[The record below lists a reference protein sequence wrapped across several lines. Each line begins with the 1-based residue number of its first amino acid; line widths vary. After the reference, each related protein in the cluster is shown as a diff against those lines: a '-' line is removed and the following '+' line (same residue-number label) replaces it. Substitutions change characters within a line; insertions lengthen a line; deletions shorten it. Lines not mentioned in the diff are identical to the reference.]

1 MCAPV
6 RWPALKSLGAG
17 TVIPQVWRSP
27 VAKID
32 ADEAE
37 WLLTLA
43 DKARPKVRDA
53 FLRAVERVR
62 GTPKEYALRAALESG
77 SVEQVML
84 VLNIQASME
93 TALQAEM
100 VPVIEDL
107 FIAVGRA
114 APEATI
120 PSQILSS
127 GSLGYRFDISNPNT
141 LVYLRQ
147 HGAKMVTGITDET
160 RLAIRGVVTDAFR
173 FGGHPREQ
181 ARTIRTMIGLTQ
193 RSVRAVANYEAALR
207 EENRPADQVERMV
220 EKYHQRQLKLRATNV
235 ARTETINASAAAT
248 QSAWNQAADKGLL
261 NRTTLRQ
268 GWGVTA
274 DDRLCPICSAIPG
287 MNPDGVPLGGDFK
300 TPKGPKKGPTV
311 HPSCRCYPYIMSF

>member
-1 MCAPV
+1 MCPPV

-17 TVIPQVWRSP
+17 TGIPQVWRSP

-37 WLLTLA
+37 WLLALA

-53 FLRAVERVR
+53 FLRAVGRVR
-62 GTPKEYALRAALESG
+62 GTPKEAALRAALESG

-100 VPVIEDL
+100 IPVIEDL

-120 PSQILSS
+120 PSQLRS

-193 RSVRAVANYEAALR
+193 RSTKAVANYEAALK
-207 EENRPADQVERMV
+207 EEARPADQVERMV
-220 EKYHQRQLKLRATNV
+220 ERYRQRQLKIRATNI
-235 ARTETINASAAAT
+235 ARTETLSASNAAQLT
-248 QSAWNQAADKGLL
+248 AWNGAADKGLL
-261 NRTTLRQ
+261 NRATLRIQ
-268 GWGVTA
+268 WLTTP
-274 DDRLCPICSAIPG
+274 DDRLCHQCAPVPG
-287 MNPDGVPLGGDFK
+287 LNEDGIALGGAFK
-300 TPKGPKKGPTV
+300 TPIGPVKMPPL
-311 HPSCRCYPYIMSF
+311 HPSCRCALVLHSF

>member
-17 TVIPQVWRSP
+17 TVIPKVWRSP

-37 WLLTLA
+37 WLLALA

-53 FLRAVERVR
+53 FLRAVEMVR
-62 GTPKEYALRAALESG
+62 GTPKESALRAALESG

-84 VLNIQASME
+84 VLNIQAGME

-100 VPVIEDL
+100 IPVIEDL

-120 PSQILSS
+120 PSQLRS

-141 LVYLRQ
+141 LTFLRQ
-147 HGAKMVTGITDET
+147 HGAQLVTGITDET
-160 RLAIRGVVTDAFR
+160 RLAVRGVVVDAFR

-181 ARTIRTMIGLTQ
+181 ARTIRTMVGLTQ
-193 RSVRAVANYEAALR
+193 RSVKAVANYEAALR
-207 EENRPADQVERMV
+207 EENRPDDQIARMV
-220 EKYHQRQLKLRATNV
+220 ERYRQRQLKLRATTI
-235 ARTETINASAAAT
+235 ARTETLRASNAGHLA
-248 QSAWNQAADKGLL
+248 AWNGAADKGLL
-261 NRTTLRQ
+261 NRATFRMQWL
-268 GWGVTA
+268 VTR
-274 DDRLCPICSAIPG
+274 DDRLCQFCAPIPG
-287 MNPDGVPLGGDFK
+287 MNEGGIALGGKFK
-300 TPKGPKKGPTV
+300 TPKGPVDSPPL
-311 HPSCRCYPYIMSF
+311 HPQCRCSVVAEGF

>member
-1 MCAPV
+1 MCPPV

-17 TVIPQVWRSP
+17 TVIPKVWRSP

-62 GTPKEYALRAALESG
+62 GTPKEAALRAALESG

-120 PSQILSS
+120 PSQLRS

-141 LVYLRQ
+141 LTYLRQ
-147 HGAKMVTGITDET
+147 HGAKMVTDITDET
-160 RLAIRGVVTDAFR
+160 RLAVRNVVTDAFR

-220 EKYHQRQLKLRATNV
+220 EKYYQRQLKLRATTI
-235 ARTETINASAAAT
+235 ARTETMSASNAAQLT
-248 QSAWNQAADKGLL
+248 AWNSAADKGLL
-261 NRTTLRQ
+261 NRATFRMQWL
-268 GWGVTA
+268 VTR
-274 DDRLCPICSAIPG
+274 DDRLCQFCAPIPG
-287 MNPDGVPLGGDFK
+287 MNEGGIALGGKFK
-300 TPKGPKKGPTV
+300 TPKGLVDSPPL
-311 HPSCRCYPYIMSF
+311 HPQCRCSVVAEGF